1 MERLPQMT
9 LDPISALRSAF
20 QAAVDQADP
29 QAAVAQHIS
38 NFSKTA
44 EGRVIVIAAGKAAPA
59 MLRGAMAHLGQDIE
73 AICVTHKENQD
84 RIDGIPFFNSAH
96 PIPDDVGL
104 QATQK
109 IAEILRS
116 TTENDQVIA
125 LISGGASALLPAPA
139 DGISLADKQALNAA
153 LLASGLDIVEMNM
166 IRQQVSK
173 LKGGGL
179 LRQAAPA
186 SVSAYILSD
195 VVGDDLRAIASGPT
209 VAPLGTKTSARK
221 RLQQVGAWDGLPA
234 SIQNHLQRPD
244 KNDAL
249 PHATNTLVGSNRQ
262 SVEAAASH
270 LGAACHVVAMD
281 EPLVGDVETAAQTI
295 IAALDARGPIRKPT
309 ALVWGGE
316 TTVQLRGNGRGGRNQ
331 EMALL
336 VAQHLN
342 TRDPSETVLFLSGGT
357 DGRDGPT
364 DAAGAIV
371 DARTWQRIAD
381 KGLDPAAL
389 LKNNDSYAALNASG
403 DLLITGATGTNVA
416 DIQILMI
423 QP

>member
-1 MERLPQMT
+1 MT
-9 LDPISALRSAF
+9 LDPTNALRSAF
-20 QAAVDQADP
+20 QAAIDQADP
-29 QAAVAQHIS
+29 KAAVAHHM
-38 NFSKTA
+38 TA
-44 EGRVIVIAAGKAAPA
+44 LSHNANGRVIVIAAGKAAPA
-59 MLRGAMAHLGQDIE
+59 MLRGAMAQLGQNIE

-84 RIDGIPFFNSAH
+84 RIENIPFFNSGH

-104 QATQK
+104 KATQM
-109 IAEILRS
+109 ITEILAR
-116 TTENDQVIA
+116 TTADDHVIA

-139 DGISLADKQALNAA
+139 QGISLADKQALNAA

-166 IRQQVSK
+166 IRQQVST

-186 SVSAYILSD
+186 HVSAYILSD

-209 VAPLGTKTSARK
+209 VAPLGTKTSARE
-221 RLQQVGAWDGLPA
+221 RLQQVGAWYTLPA
-234 SIQNHLQRPD
+234 SITVHMQGPD
-244 KNDAL
+244 VNDDL
-249 PHATNTLVGSNRQ
+249 PKATNTLVGSNRQ
-262 SVEAAASH
+262 SVEAAAAH
-270 LGAACHVVAMD
+270 LRPDFNVIAID
-281 EPLVGDVETAAQTI
+281 DPLVGDVDTAAQTI
-295 IAALDARGPIRKPT
+295 ITALDNQLPVSAPT
-309 ALVWGGE
+309 AIVWGGE
-316 TTVQLRGNGRGGRNQ
+316 TTVQLQGDGRGGRNQ

-342 TRDPSETVLFLSGGT
+342 DCNPTQGIHFLSGGT

-371 DARTWQRIAD
+371 DAGTWARITDA
-381 KGLDPAAL
+381 GLDPAAL
-389 LKNNDSYAALNASG
+389 LANNDSYAALQASG
-403 DLLITGATGTNVA
+403 DLLITGTTGTNVA

>member
-1 MERLPQMT
+1 MTRNPTNALP
-9 LDPISALRSAF
+9 SAF
-20 QAAVDQADP
+20 QAAIDQADP
-29 QAAVAQHIS
+29 EAAIARHM
-38 NFSKTA
+38 TA
-44 EGRVIVIAAGKAAPA
+44 LSHNANSRVIVIAAGKAAPA
-59 MLRGAMAHLGQDIE
+59 MLRGAMAHLGEDIE
-73 AICVTHKENQD
+73 ALCVTHKENQD
-84 RIDGIPFFNSAH
+84 RIENILFFNSGH

-104 QATQK
+104 DATQK
-109 IAEILRS
+109 ISEILA
-116 TTENDQVIA
+116 TTTADDHVIA

-139 DGISLADKQALNAA
+139 QGISLADKQALNAA

-166 IRQQVSK
+166 IRQQVST

-186 SVSAYILSD
+186 PVSAYILSD

-209 VAPLGTKTSARK
+209 VAPLGTKTSARE
-221 RLQQVGAWDGLPA
+221 RLQQVGAWDTLPA
-234 SIQNHLQRPD
+234 SIQTHLQGPD
-244 KNDAL
+244 VNDGL
-249 PHATNTLVGSNRQ
+249 PSATNTLVGSNRQ
-262 SVEAAASH
+262 SVEAAALH
-270 LGAACHVVAMD
+270 LRSYFNVIKID
-281 EPLVGDVETAAQTI
+281 EPLVGDVGTAAETI
-295 IAALDARGPIRKPT
+295 ITALDNQSPVSAPT
-309 ALVWGGE
+309 AIVWGGE
-316 TTVQLRGNGRGGRNQ
+316 TTVQLRGDGRGGRNQ

-342 TRDPSETVLFLSGGT
+342 ARNPSQTVHFLSGGT

-371 DARTWQRIAD
+371 DAGTWPRITDAD
-381 KGLDPAAL
+381 LDPAAL
-389 LKNNDSYAALNASG
+389 LANNDSYAALQASG

>member
-1 MERLPQMT
+1 MT
-9 LDPISALRSAF
+9 LDPTNALRSAF
-20 QAAVDQADP
+20 QAAIDQADP
-29 QAAVAQHIS
+29 KAAVARHM
-38 NFSKTA
+38 TA
-44 EGRVIVIAAGKAAPA
+44 LSQNANGRVIVIAAGKAAPA
-59 MLRGAMAHLGQDIE
+59 MLRGAMAQLGQNIE

-84 RIDGIPFFNSAH
+84 RIENIPFFNSGH

-104 QATQK
+104 KATQM
-109 IAEILRS
+109 ITEILAR
-116 TTENDQVIA
+116 TTADDHVIA

-139 DGISLADKQALNAA
+139 QGISLADKQALNAA

-166 IRQQVSK
+166 IRQQVST

-186 SVSAYILSD
+186 HVSAYILSD

-209 VAPLGTKTSARK
+209 VAPLGTKTSARE
-221 RLQQVGAWDGLPA
+221 RLQQVGAWDTLPA
-234 SIQNHLQRPD
+234 SITVHMQGPD
-244 KNDAL
+244 VNDDL
-249 PHATNTLVGSNRQ
+249 PKATNTLVGSNRQ
-262 SVEAAASH
+262 SVEAAAAH
-270 LGAACHVVAMD
+270 LRPDFNVIAID
-281 EPLVGDVETAAQTI
+281 DPLVGDVDTAAQTI
-295 IAALDARGPIRKPT
+295 ITALDNQLPVSAPT
-309 ALVWGGE
+309 AIVWGGE
-316 TTVQLRGNGRGGRNQ
+316 TTVQLQGDGRGGRNQ

-342 TRDPSETVLFLSGGT
+342 DCNPTQGIHFLSGGT

-371 DARTWQRIAD
+371 DAGTWARITDA
-381 KGLDPAAL
+381 GLDPAAL
-389 LKNNDSYAALNASG
+389 LANNDSYAALQASG

>member
-1 MERLPQMT
+1 MS
-9 LDPISALRSAF
+9 LDPTNALRSAF
-20 QAAVDQADP
+20 QAAIDQADP
-29 QAAVAQHIS
+29 KAAVARHM
-38 NFSKTA
+38 TA
-44 EGRVIVIAAGKAAPA
+44 LSHNANGRVIVIAAGKAAPA
-59 MLRGAMAHLGQDIE
+59 MLRGAMAQLGQNIE

-84 RIDGIPFFNSAH
+84 RIENIPFFNSGH

-104 QATQK
+104 KATQM
-109 IAEILRS
+109 ITEILAR
-116 TTENDQVIA
+116 TTADDHVIA

-139 DGISLADKQALNAA
+139 QGISLADKQALNAA

-166 IRQQVSK
+166 IRQQVST

-186 SVSAYILSD
+186 HVSAYILSD

-209 VAPLGTKTSARK
+209 VAPLGIKTSARE
-221 RLQQVGAWDGLPA
+221 RLQQVGAWDTLPA
-234 SIQNHLQRPD
+234 SITVHLQGPD
-244 KNDAL
+244 VNDDL
-249 PHATNTLVGSNRQ
+249 PKATNTLVGSNRQ
-262 SVEAAASH
+262 SVEAAAAH
-270 LGAACHVVAMD
+270 LRPDFNVIAID
-281 EPLVGDVETAAQTI
+281 DPLVGDVDTAAQTI
-295 IAALDARGPIRKPT
+295 ITALDNQLPVSAPT
-309 ALVWGGE
+309 SIVWGGE
-316 TTVQLRGNGRGGRNQ
+316 TTVQLQGDGRGGRNQ

-342 TRDPSETVLFLSGGT
+342 DCNPTQGIHFLSGGT

-371 DARTWQRIAD
+371 DAGTWARITDA
-381 KGLDPAAL
+381 GLDPAGL
-389 LKNNDSYAALNASG
+389 LANNDSYAALQASG

>member
-1 MERLPQMT
+1 MT
-9 LDPISALRSAF
+9 RNPTNALRSAF
-20 QAAVDQADP
+20 QTAIDQADP
-29 QAAVAQHIS
+29 EAAVARHM
-38 NFSKTA
+38 TA
-44 EGRVIVIAAGKAAPA
+44 LPHNTNGRVIVIAAGKAAPA
-59 MLRGAMAHLGQDIE
+59 MLRGAMAHLGESIE
-73 AICVTHKENQD
+73 ALCVTHKENQD
-84 RIDGIPFFNSAH
+84 RIENIPFFNSGH

-109 IAEILRS
+109 ISDVLAM
-116 TTENDQVIA
+116 TTADDHVIA

-139 DGISLADKQALNAA
+139 QGISLADKQALNAA

-166 IRQQVSK
+166 IRQQVST

-209 VAPLGTKTSARK
+209 VAPLGTKTSARE
-221 RLQQVGAWDGLPA
+221 RLQQIDAWHTLPT
-234 SIQNHLQRPD
+234 SIQTYLQGPNV
-244 KNDAL
+244 NDDL
-249 PHATNTLVGSNRQ
+249 PSASNTLVGSNRQ
-262 SVEAAASH
+262 SVEAAAAH
-270 LGAACHVVAMD
+270 LRSDFNIITIA
-281 EPLVGDVETAAQTI
+281 EPLVGDVGTAAETI
-295 IAALDARGPIRKPT
+295 IAALDNHLPVSAPT
-309 ALVWGGE
+309 AIVWGGE
-316 TTVQLRGNGRGGRNQ
+316 TTVQLRGDGRGGRNQ

-342 TRDPSETVLFLSGGT
+342 ARNPSPTVHFLSGGT

-371 DARTWQRIAD
+371 DAGTWARITDA
-381 KGLDPAAL
+381 GLDPAAL
-389 LKNNDSYAALNASG
+389 LANNDSYAALQASD

>member
-1 MERLPQMT
+1 MT
-9 LDPISALRSAF
+9 LDPTNALRSAF
-20 QAAVDQADP
+20 QAAIDQADP
-29 QAAVAQHIS
+29 KAAVARHM
-38 NFSKTA
+38 TA
-44 EGRVIVIAAGKAAPA
+44 LSHNANGRVIVIAAGKAAPA
-59 MLRGAMAHLGQDIE
+59 MLRGAMAQLGQNIE

-84 RIDGIPFFNSAH
+84 RIENIPFFNSGH

-104 QATQK
+104 QATQM
-109 IAEILRS
+109 ITEILAR
-116 TTENDQVIA
+116 TTADDHVIA

-139 DGISLADKQALNAA
+139 QGISLADKQALNAA

-166 IRQQVSK
+166 IRQQVST

-186 SVSAYILSD
+186 HVSAYILSD

-209 VAPLGTKTSARK
+209 VAPLGTKTSARE
-221 RLQQVGAWDGLPA
+221 RLQQVGAWDTLPA
-234 SIQNHLQRPD
+234 SITVHMQGPD
-244 KNDAL
+244 VNDDL
-249 PHATNTLVGSNRQ
+249 PKATNTLVGSNRQ
-262 SVEAAASH
+262 SVEAAAAH
-270 LGAACHVVAMD
+270 LRPDFNVIAID
-281 EPLVGDVETAAQTI
+281 DPLVGDVDTAAQTI
-295 IAALDARGPIRKPT
+295 ITALDNQLPVSAPT
-309 ALVWGGE
+309 AIVWGGE
-316 TTVQLRGNGRGGRNQ
+316 TTVQLQGDGRGGRNQ

-342 TRDPSETVLFLSGGT
+342 DCNPTQGIHFLSGGT

-371 DARTWQRIAD
+371 DAGTWARITDA
-381 KGLDPAAL
+381 GLDPAAL
-389 LKNNDSYAALNASG
+389 LANNDSYAALQASG

>member
-1 MERLPQMT
+1 MT
-9 LDPISALRSAF
+9 LNPTSALRSAF
-20 QAAVDQADP
+20 QAAIDQADP
-29 QAAVAQHIS
+29 EAAVARCMTTLSIS
-38 NFSKTA
+38 A
-44 EGRVIVIAAGKAAPA
+44 DGRVIVISAGKAAPA
-59 MLRGAMAHLGQDIE
+59 MLRGAMAHLGQDVE

-84 RIDGIPFFNSAH
+84 RIANIPFFNSGH

-104 QATQK
+104 EATQK
-109 IAEILRS
+109 ISEILG
-116 TTENDQVIA
+116 TTTAKDHVIA

-139 DGISLADKQALNAA
+139 KGISLADKQALNTA

-166 IRQQVSK
+166 IRQQVST

-186 SVSAYILSD
+186 PVSAYILSD

-209 VAPLGTKTSARK
+209 VAPLGTKTSARE
-221 RLQQVGAWDGLPA
+221 RLQKVGAWDTLPA
-234 SIQNHLQRPD
+234 SIKAHLQGPD
-244 KNDAL
+244 VNDHL
-249 PHATNTLVGSNRQ
+249 PNATNTLVGSNRQ
-262 SVEAAASH
+262 SVEAAASD
-270 LGAACHVVAMD
+270 LRSAFHVLQMD
-281 EPLVGDVETAAQTI
+281 EPLVGDVGTAAQTI
-295 IAALDARGPIRKPT
+295 IAALDNCASVSKPT
-309 ALVWGGE
+309 AIVWGGE
-316 TTVQLRGNGRGGRNQ
+316 TTVQLRGDGRGGRNQ

-342 TRDPSETVLFLSGGT
+342 ARDQSQTVHFLSGGT

-371 DARTWQRIAD
+371 NAGTWARIFDR
-381 KGLDPAAL
+381 GLDPAAL
-389 LKNNDSYAALNASG
+389 LKNNDSYAALQASG

>member
-1 MERLPQMT
+1 MT
-9 LDPISALRSAF
+9 RNPKNVLRSAF
-20 QAAVDQADP
+20 QAAIDQADP
-29 QAAVAQHIS
+29 EAAVARHM
-38 NFSKTA
+38 TA
-44 EGRVIVIAAGKAAPA
+44 LTQNTNSRVIVIAAGKAAPA

-73 AICVTHKENQD
+73 ALCVTHKENQD
-84 RIDGIPFFNSAH
+84 RIENIPFFNSGH

-104 QATQK
+104 DATQK
-109 IAEILRS
+109 ITEVLAV
-116 TTENDQVIA
+116 TTADDHVIA

-139 DGISLADKQALNAA
+139 QGISLADKQALNAA

-166 IRQQVSK
+166 IRQQVST

-186 SVSAYILSD
+186 PVSAYILSD

-209 VAPLGTKTSARK
+209 VAPLGTKTSARE
-221 RLQQVGAWDGLPA
+221 RLQHVGAWDTLPA
-234 SIQNHLQRPD
+234 SIKTHLQGPD
-244 KNDAL
+244 VYDDL
-249 PHATNTLVGSNRQ
+249 PNASNTLVGSNRQ
-262 SVEAAASH
+262 SVEAAAAH
-270 LGAACHVVAMD
+270 LRSDFYVIAID
-281 EPLVGDVETAAQTI
+281 EPLVGDVGTAAKTI
-295 IAALDARGPIRKPT
+295 IAALDNHLPVSAPI
-309 ALVWGGE
+309 AIVWGGE
-316 TTVQLRGNGRGGRNQ
+316 TTVQLQGDGRGGRNQ
-331 EMALL
+331 ELALL

-342 TRDPSETVLFLSGGT
+342 ARNPSQTVHFLSGGT

-371 DARTWQRIAD
+371 DAGTWPRITDA
-381 KGLDPAAL
+381 GLDPAAL
-389 LKNNDSYAALNASG
+389 LANNDSYGALQASG

>member
-1 MERLPQMT
+1 MT
-9 LDPISALRSAF
+9 LDPTNALRSAF
-20 QAAVDQADP
+20 QAAIDQADP
-29 QAAVAQHIS
+29 KAAVARHM
-38 NFSKTA
+38 TA
-44 EGRVIVIAAGKAAPA
+44 LSRNANGRVIVIAAGKAAAA
-59 MLRGAMAHLGQDIE
+59 MLRGEMAQLGQNIE

-84 RIDGIPFFNSAH
+84 RIENIPFFNSGH

-104 QATQK
+104 KATQM
-109 IAEILRS
+109 ITEILAR
-116 TTENDQVIA
+116 TTADDHVIA

-139 DGISLADKQALNAA
+139 QGISLADKQALNAA

-166 IRQQVSK
+166 IRQQVST

-186 SVSAYILSD
+186 PVSAYILSD

-209 VAPLGTKTSARK
+209 VAPLGTKTSARE
-221 RLQQVGAWDGLPA
+221 RLQQVGAWYTLPA
-234 SIQNHLQRPD
+234 SITVHMQGPD
-244 KNDAL
+244 VNDDL
-249 PHATNTLVGSNRQ
+249 PKATNTLVGSNRQ
-262 SVEAAASH
+262 SVEAAAAH
-270 LGAACHVVAMD
+270 LRPDFNVIAID
-281 EPLVGDVETAAQTI
+281 DPLVGDVDTAAQTI
-295 IAALDARGPIRKPT
+295 ITALDNQLPVSAPT
-309 ALVWGGE
+309 AIVWGGE
-316 TTVQLRGNGRGGRNQ
+316 TTVQLQGDGRGGRNQ

-342 TRDPSETVLFLSGGT
+342 DCNPTQGIHFLSGGT

-371 DARTWQRIAD
+371 DAGTWARITDA
-381 KGLDPAAL
+381 GLDPAAL
-389 LKNNDSYAALNASG
+389 LANNDSYAALQASG

>member
-1 MERLPQMT
+1 MS
-9 LDPISALRSAF
+9 LDPTNALRSAF
-20 QAAVDQADP
+20 QAAIDQADP
-29 QAAVAQHIS
+29 KAAVARHM
-38 NFSKTA
+38 TA
-44 EGRVIVIAAGKAAPA
+44 LSQNANGRVIVIAAGKAAPA
-59 MLRGAMAHLGQDIE
+59 MLRGAMAQLGQNIE

-84 RIDGIPFFNSAH
+84 RIENIPFFNSGH

-104 QATQK
+104 KATQM
-109 IAEILRS
+109 ITEILAR
-116 TTENDQVIA
+116 TTADDHVIT

-139 DGISLADKQALNAA
+139 QGISLADKQALNAA

-166 IRQQVSK
+166 IRQQVST

-186 SVSAYILSD
+186 HVSAYILSD

-209 VAPLGTKTSARK
+209 VAPLGTKTSARE
-221 RLQQVGAWDGLPA
+221 RLQQVGAWDTLPA
-234 SIQNHLQRPD
+234 SITVHMQGPD
-244 KNDAL
+244 VNDDL
-249 PHATNTLVGSNRQ
+249 PKATNTMVGSNRQ
-262 SVEAAASH
+262 SVEAAAAH
-270 LGAACHVVAMD
+270 LRPDFNVIAID
-281 EPLVGDVETAAQTI
+281 DPLVGDVDTAAQTI
-295 IAALDARGPIRKPT
+295 ITALDNQLPVSAPT
-309 ALVWGGE
+309 AIVWGGE
-316 TTVQLRGNGRGGRNQ
+316 TTVQLQGDGRGGRNQ

-342 TRDPSETVLFLSGGT
+342 DCNPTQGIHFLSGGT

-371 DARTWQRIAD
+371 DAGTWARITDA
-381 KGLDPAAL
+381 GLDPAAL
-389 LKNNDSYAALNASG
+389 LANNDSYAALQASG

>member
-1 MERLPQMT
+1 MT
-9 LDPISALRSAF
+9 RNPTSALRSAF
-20 QAAVDQADP
+20 QAAIDQADP
-29 QAAVAQHIS
+29 AAAVERHM
-38 NFSKTA
+38 TA
-44 EGRVIVIAAGKAAPA
+44 LSHNANGRVIVIAAGKAAPA
-59 MLRGAMAHLGQDIE
+59 MLRGAMAHLGKDIE
-73 AICVTHKENQD
+73 ALCVTHKENQD
-84 RIDGIPFFNSAH
+84 RIENIPFFNSGH

-109 IAEILRS
+109 ITEVLAD
-116 TTENDQVIA
+116 TTADDHVIA

-139 DGISLADKQALNAA
+139 QGISLADKQALNAA

-166 IRQQVSK
+166 IRQQVST

-186 SVSAYILSD
+186 PVSAYILSD

-209 VAPLGTKTSARK
+209 VAPLGTKISARE
-221 RLQQVGAWDGLPA
+221 RLKQVGAWDTLPA
-234 SIQNHLQRPD
+234 SIQTHLQGPD
-244 KNDAL
+244 VNDDL
-249 PHATNTLVGSNRQ
+249 PNASNTLVGSNRQ
-262 SVEAAASH
+262 SVEAAAAH
-270 LGAACHVVAMD
+270 LRSDFNVIAID
-281 EPLVGDVETAAQTI
+281 EPLVGDVGTAAETI
-295 IAALDARGPIRKPT
+295 IATLDNQSPVSAPI
-309 ALVWGGE
+309 AIVWGGE
-316 TTVQLRGNGRGGRNQ
+316 TTVQLRGDGRGGRNQ

-342 TRDPSETVLFLSGGT
+342 ARNPSQTVYFLSGGT

-371 DARTWQRIAD
+371 DAGTWTRITDA
-381 KGLDPAAL
+381 GLDPAAL
-389 LKNNDSYAALNASG
+389 LANNDSNAALQASG

>member
-1 MERLPQMT
+1 MT
-9 LDPISALRSAF
+9 LDPTNALRSAF
-20 QAAVDQADP
+20 QAAIDQADP
-29 QAAVAQHIS
+29 KAAVAPHM
-38 NFSKTA
+38 TA
-44 EGRVIVIAAGKAAPA
+44 LSHNANGRVIVIAAGKAAPA
-59 MLRGAMAHLGQDIE
+59 MLRGAMAQLGQNIE

-84 RIDGIPFFNSAH
+84 RIENIPFFNSGH

-104 QATQK
+104 QATQM
-109 IAEILRS
+109 ITEILAR
-116 TTENDQVIA
+116 TTADDHVIA

-139 DGISLADKQALNAA
+139 QGISLADKQALNAA

-166 IRQQVSK
+166 IRQQVST

-186 SVSAYILSD
+186 HVSAYILSD

-209 VAPLGTKTSARK
+209 VAPLGTKTSARE
-221 RLQQVGAWDGLPA
+221 RLQQVGAWDTLPA
-234 SIQNHLQRPD
+234 SITVHMQGPD
-244 KNDAL
+244 VNDDL
-249 PHATNTLVGSNRQ
+249 PKATNTLVGSNRQ
-262 SVEAAASH
+262 SVEAAAAH
-270 LGAACHVVAMD
+270 LRPDFNVIAID
-281 EPLVGDVETAAQTI
+281 DPLVGDVDTAAQTI
-295 IAALDARGPIRKPT
+295 ITALDNQLPVSAPT
-309 ALVWGGE
+309 AIVWGGE
-316 TTVQLRGNGRGGRNQ
+316 TTVQLQGDGRGGRNQ

-342 TRDPSETVLFLSGGT
+342 DCNPTQGIHFLSGGT

-371 DARTWQRIAD
+371 DAGTWARITDA
-381 KGLDPAAL
+381 GLDPAAL
-389 LKNNDSYAALNASG
+389 LANNNSYAALQASG

>member
-1 MERLPQMT
+1 MT
-9 LDPISALRSAF
+9 LDPTNALRSAF
-20 QAAVDQADP
+20 QAAIDQADP
-29 QAAVAQHIS
+29 KAAVARHM
-38 NFSKTA
+38 TA
-44 EGRVIVIAAGKAAPA
+44 LSQNANGRVIVIAAGKASPA
-59 MLRGAMAHLGQDIE
+59 MLRGAMAQLGQNIE

-84 RIDGIPFFNSAH
+84 RIENIPFFNSGH

-104 QATQK
+104 KATQM
-109 IAEILRS
+109 ITEILAR
-116 TTENDQVIA
+116 TTADDHVIA

-139 DGISLADKQALNAA
+139 QGISLADKQALNAA

-166 IRQQVSK
+166 IRQQVST

-186 SVSAYILSD
+186 HVSAYILSD

-209 VAPLGTKTSARK
+209 VAPLGTKTSARE
-221 RLQQVGAWDGLPA
+221 RLQQVGAWDTLPA
-234 SIQNHLQRPD
+234 SITVHMQGPD
-244 KNDAL
+244 VNDDL
-249 PHATNTLVGSNRQ
+249 PKATNTLVGSNRQ
-262 SVEAAASH
+262 SVEAAAAH
-270 LGAACHVVAMD
+270 LRPDFNVIAID
-281 EPLVGDVETAAQTI
+281 DPLVGDVDTAAQTI
-295 IAALDARGPIRKPT
+295 ITALDNQLPVSAPT
-309 ALVWGGE
+309 AIVWGGE
-316 TTVQLRGNGRGGRNQ
+316 TTVQLQGDGRGGRNQ

-342 TRDPSETVLFLSGGT
+342 DCNPTQGIHFLSGGT

-371 DARTWQRIAD
+371 DAGTWARITDA
-381 KGLDPAAL
+381 GLDPASL
-389 LKNNDSYAALNASG
+389 LANNDSYAALQASG

>member
-1 MERLPQMT
+1 MT
-9 LDPISALRSAF
+9 RNSTNALRSAF
-20 QAAVDQADP
+20 QAAIDQADP
-29 QAAVAQHIS
+29 EAAIARHMNALS
-38 NFSKTA
+38 HNA
-44 EGRVIVIAAGKAAPA
+44 NGRLIVIAAGKAAPA
-59 MLRGAMAHLGQDIE
+59 MLRGAMAHLVRDIE
-73 AICVTHKENQD
+73 ALCVTHKENQD
-84 RIDGIPFFNSAH
+84 RIENIPFFNSGH

-109 IAEILRS
+109 ISEILAK
-116 TTENDQVIA
+116 TTADDNVIA

-139 DGISLADKQALNAA
+139 QGISLADKQALNAA

-166 IRQQVSK
+166 IRQQVST

-186 SVSAYILSD
+186 PVSAYILSD

-209 VAPLGTKTSARK
+209 VAPLGTKTSARE
-221 RLQQVGAWDGLPA
+221 RLQHVGAWDTLPA
-234 SIQNHLQRPD
+234 SIQNHLQGPD
-244 KNDAL
+244 VNDDL
-249 PHATNTLVGSNRQ
+249 PDASNTLVGSNRQ
-262 SVEAAASH
+262 SVEAAAAH
-270 LGAACHVVAMD
+270 LRSDFNVIAID
-281 EPLVGDVETAAQTI
+281 EPLVGDVGTAAETI
-295 IAALDARGPIRKPT
+295 ITALDNQLPVNAPT
-309 ALVWGGE
+309 AIVWGGE
-316 TTVQLRGNGRGGRNQ
+316 TTVQLRGDGRGGRNQ

-342 TRDPSETVLFLSGGT
+342 ARNPSQTVHFLSGGT

-371 DARTWQRIAD
+371 DAGTWARITDA
-381 KGLDPAAL
+381 GLDPAAL
-389 LKNNDSYAALNASG
+389 LANNDSYAALQASG

>member
-1 MERLPQMT
+1 MT
-9 LDPISALRSAF
+9 LDPTNALRSAF
-20 QAAVDQADP
+20 QAAIDQADP
-29 QAAVAQHIS
+29 KAAVARHM
-38 NFSKTA
+38 TA
-44 EGRVIVIAAGKAAPA
+44 LSHNANGRVIVIAAGKAAPA
-59 MLRGAMAHLGQDIE
+59 MLRGAMAQLGQNIE

-84 RIDGIPFFNSAH
+84 RIENIPFFNSGH

-104 QATQK
+104 KATQM
-109 IAEILRS
+109 ITEILAR
-116 TTENDQVIA
+116 TTADDHVIA

-139 DGISLADKQALNAA
+139 QGISLADKQALNAA

-166 IRQQVSK
+166 IRQQVST

-186 SVSAYILSD
+186 HVSAYILSD

-209 VAPLGTKTSARK
+209 VAPLGTKTSARE
-221 RLQQVGAWDGLPA
+221 RLQQVGAWDTLPA
-234 SIQNHLQRPD
+234 SITVHMQGPD
-244 KNDAL
+244 VNDDL
-249 PHATNTLVGSNRQ
+249 PKATNTLVGSNRQ
-262 SVEAAASH
+262 SVEAAAAH
-270 LGAACHVVAMD
+270 LRPDFNVIAID
-281 EPLVGDVETAAQTI
+281 DPLVGDVDTAAHTI
-295 IAALDARGPIRKPT
+295 ITALDNQLPVSAPT
-309 ALVWGGE
+309 AIVWGGE
-316 TTVQLRGNGRGGRNQ
+316 TTVQLQGDGRGGRNQ

-342 TRDPSETVLFLSGGT
+342 DCNPTQGIHFLSGGT

-371 DARTWQRIAD
+371 DAGTWARITDA
-381 KGLDPAAL
+381 GLDPAAL
-389 LKNNDSYAALNASG
+389 LANNDSYAALQASG

>member
-1 MERLPQMT
+1 MT
-9 LDPISALRSAF
+9 LDPTNALRSAF
-20 QAAVDQADP
+20 QAAIDQADP
-29 QAAVAQHIS
+29 KAAVARHM
-38 NFSKTA
+38 TA
-44 EGRVIVIAAGKAAPA
+44 LSHNANGRVIVIAAGKAAPA
-59 MLRGAMAHLGQDIE
+59 MLRGAMAQLGQNIE

-84 RIDGIPFFNSAH
+84 RIENIPFFNSGH

-104 QATQK
+104 KATQM
-109 IAEILRS
+109 ITEILAR
-116 TTENDQVIA
+116 TTADDHVIA

-139 DGISLADKQALNAA
+139 QGISLADKQALNAA

-166 IRQQVSK
+166 IRQQVST

-186 SVSAYILSD
+186 HVSAYILSD

-209 VAPLGTKTSARK
+209 VAPLGTKTSARE
-221 RLQQVGAWDGLPA
+221 RLQQVGAWDTLPA
-234 SIQNHLQRPD
+234 SITVHMQGPD
-244 KNDAL
+244 VNDDL
-249 PHATNTLVGSNRQ
+249 PKATNTLVGSNRQ
-262 SVEAAASH
+262 SVEAAAAH
-270 LGAACHVVAMD
+270 LRPDFNVIAID
-281 EPLVGDVETAAQTI
+281 DPLVGDVDTAAQTI
-295 IAALDARGPIRKPT
+295 ITALDNQLPVSAPT
-309 ALVWGGE
+309 AIVWGGE
-316 TTVQLRGNGRGGRNQ
+316 TTVQLQGDGRGGRNQ

-342 TRDPSETVLFLSGGT
+342 DCNPTQGIHFLSGGT

-371 DARTWQRIAD
+371 DAGTWARITDA
-381 KGLDPAAL
+381 GLDPASL
-389 LKNNDSYAALNASG
+389 LANNDSYAALQASG

>member
-1 MERLPQMT
+1 MT
-9 LDPISALRSAF
+9 IKTPNALRSAF
-20 QAAVDQADP
+20 QAAIDQADP
-29 QAAVAQHIS
+29 EAAVVRHMTRLPR
-38 NFSKTA
+38 NVK
-44 EGRVIVIAAGKAAPA
+44 GRVIVIAAGKAAPA

-73 AICVTHKENQD
+73 AICVTHKENHD
-84 RIDGIPFFNSAH
+84 RIENIPFFNSGH

-104 QATQK
+104 KATQK
-109 IAEILRS
+109 ISEILA
-116 TTENDQVIA
+116 TTTPDDQVIA

-139 DGISLADKQALNAA
+139 EGISLADKQALNAA
-153 LLASGLDIVEMNM
+153 LLASGLDIVEMNT
-166 IRQQVSK
+166 IRQQVST

-186 SVSAYILSD
+186 PVSAYILSD

-209 VAPLGTKTSARK
+209 VAPLGTKTSARE
-221 RLQQVGAWDGLPA
+221 RLKQVGAWDTLSA
-234 SIQNHLQRPD
+234 SITAHLQGPD
-244 KNDAL
+244 VNGDL
-249 PHATNTLVGSNRQ
+249 PNATNTLVGSNRQ
-262 SVEAAASH
+262 SVEAAAAH
-270 LGAACHVVAMD
+270 LRSDFDVIAID
-281 EPLVGDVETAAQTI
+281 EPLVGDVGTAAETI
-295 IAALDARGPIRKPT
+295 IAALDDQLPVSGPT
-309 ALVWGGE
+309 AIVWGGE
-316 TTVQLRGNGRGGRNQ
+316 TTVQLQGDGRGGRNQ

-342 TRDPSETVLFLSGGT
+342 ARNPSQAVHFLSGGT

-371 DARTWQRIAD
+371 DAGTWARIIDA
-381 KGLDPAAL
+381 GLDPAAL
-389 LKNNDSYAALNASG
+389 LANNDSYAALQSSD

>member
-1 MERLPQMT
+1 MT
-9 LDPISALRSAF
+9 LDPTNALRSAF
-20 QAAVDQADP
+20 QAAIDQADP
-29 QAAVAQHIS
+29 KAAVARHM
-38 NFSKTA
+38 TA
-44 EGRVIVIAAGKAAPA
+44 LSHNANGRVIVIAAGKAAPA
-59 MLRGAMAHLGQDIE
+59 MLRGAMAQLGQNIE

-84 RIDGIPFFNSAH
+84 RIENIPFFNSGH

-104 QATQK
+104 KATQM
-109 IAEILRS
+109 ITEILAR
-116 TTENDQVIA
+116 TTADDHVIA

-139 DGISLADKQALNAA
+139 QGISLADKQALNAA

-166 IRQQVSK
+166 IRQQVST

-186 SVSAYILSD
+186 HVSAYILSD

-209 VAPLGTKTSARK
+209 VAPLGTKTSARE
-221 RLQQVGAWDGLPA
+221 RLQQVGAWDTLPA
-234 SIQNHLQRPD
+234 SITVHMQGPD
-244 KNDAL
+244 VNDDL
-249 PHATNTLVGSNRQ
+249 PKATNTLVGSNRQ
-262 SVEAAASH
+262 SVEAAAAH
-270 LGAACHVVAMD
+270 LRPDFNVIAID
-281 EPLVGDVETAAQTI
+281 DPLVGDVDTAAQTI
-295 IAALDARGPIRKPT
+295 ITALDNQLPVSAPT
-309 ALVWGGE
+309 AIVWGGE
-316 TTVQLRGNGRGGRNQ
+316 TTVQLQGDGRGGRNQ

-342 TRDPSETVLFLSGGT
+342 DCNPTQGIHFLSGGT

-371 DARTWQRIAD
+371 DAGTWARITDA
-381 KGLDPAAL
+381 GLDPAAL
-389 LKNNDSYAALNASG
+389 LANNDSYAALQASG

>member
-1 MERLPQMT
+1 MT
-9 LDPISALRSAF
+9 LDPTNALRSAF
-20 QAAVDQADP
+20 QAAIDQADP
-29 QAAVAQHIS
+29 KAAVARHM
-38 NFSKTA
+38 TA
-44 EGRVIVIAAGKAAPA
+44 LSHNANGRVIVIAAGKAAPA
-59 MLRGAMAHLGQDIE
+59 MLRGAMAQLGQNIE

-84 RIDGIPFFNSAH
+84 RIENIPFFNSGH

-104 QATQK
+104 QATQM
-109 IAEILRS
+109 ITEILARM
-116 TTENDQVIA
+116 TADDHVIA

-139 DGISLADKQALNAA
+139 QGISLADKQALNAA

-166 IRQQVSK
+166 IRQQVST

-186 SVSAYILSD
+186 HVSAYILSD

-209 VAPLGTKTSARK
+209 VAPLGTKTSARE
-221 RLQQVGAWDGLPA
+221 RLQQVGAWDTLPA
-234 SIQNHLQRPD
+234 SITVHMQGPD
-244 KNDAL
+244 VNDDL
-249 PHATNTLVGSNRQ
+249 PKATNTLVGSNRQ
-262 SVEAAASH
+262 SVEAAAAH
-270 LGAACHVVAMD
+270 LRPDFNVIAID
-281 EPLVGDVETAAQTI
+281 DPLVGDVDTAAQTI
-295 IAALDARGPIRKPT
+295 ITALDNQLPVSAPT
-309 ALVWGGE
+309 AIVWGGE
-316 TTVQLRGNGRGGRNQ
+316 TTVQLQGDGRGGRNQ

-342 TRDPSETVLFLSGGT
+342 DCNPTQGIHFLSGGT

-371 DARTWQRIAD
+371 DAGTWARITDA
-381 KGLDPAAL
+381 GLDPAAL
-389 LKNNDSYAALNASG
+389 LANNNSYAALQASG

>member
-1 MERLPQMT
+1 MT
-9 LDPISALRSAF
+9 LDPTNALRSAF
-20 QAAVDQADP
+20 QAAIDQADP
-29 QAAVAQHIS
+29 KAAVARHM
-38 NFSKTA
+38 TA
-44 EGRVIVIAAGKAAPA
+44 LSHNANGRVIVIAAGKAAPA
-59 MLRGAMAHLGQDIE
+59 MLRGAMAQLGQNIE

-84 RIDGIPFFNSAH
+84 RIENIPFFNSGH

-104 QATQK
+104 KATQM
-109 IAEILRS
+109 ITEILAR
-116 TTENDQVIA
+116 TTADDHVIA

-139 DGISLADKQALNAA
+139 QGISLADKQALNAA

-166 IRQQVSK
+166 IRQQVST

-186 SVSAYILSD
+186 NVSAYILSD

-209 VAPLGTKTSARK
+209 VAPLGTKTSARE
-221 RLQQVGAWDGLPA
+221 RLQQVGAWDTLPA
-234 SIQNHLQRPD
+234 SITVHMQGPD
-244 KNDAL
+244 VNDDL
-249 PHATNTLVGSNRQ
+249 PKATNTLVGSNRQ
-262 SVEAAASH
+262 SVEAAAAH
-270 LGAACHVVAMD
+270 LRPDFNVIAID
-281 EPLVGDVETAAQTI
+281 DPLVGDVDTAAQTI
-295 IAALDARGPIRKPT
+295 ITALDNQLPVSAPT
-309 ALVWGGE
+309 AIVWGGE
-316 TTVQLRGNGRGGRNQ
+316 TTVQLQGDGRGGRNQ

-342 TRDPSETVLFLSGGT
+342 DCNPTQGIHFLSGGT

-371 DARTWQRIAD
+371 DAGTWARITDA
-381 KGLDPAAL
+381 GLDPAAL
-389 LKNNDSYAALNASG
+389 LANNDSYAALQASG

>member
-1 MERLPQMT
+1 MT
-9 LDPISALRSAF
+9 LDPTNALRSAF
-20 QAAVDQADP
+20 QAAIDQADP
-29 QAAVAQHIS
+29 KAAVARHM
-38 NFSKTA
+38 TA
-44 EGRVIVIAAGKAAPA
+44 LSHNANGRVIVIAAGKAAPA
-59 MLRGAMAHLGQDIE
+59 MLRGAMAQLGQNIE

-84 RIDGIPFFNSAH
+84 RIENIPFFNSGH

-104 QATQK
+104 KATQM
-109 IAEILRS
+109 ITEILAR
-116 TTENDQVIA
+116 TTADDHVIA

-139 DGISLADKQALNAA
+139 QGISLADKQALNAA

-166 IRQQVSK
+166 IRQQVST

-186 SVSAYILSD
+186 HVSAYILSD

-209 VAPLGTKTSARK
+209 VAPLGTKTSARE
-221 RLQQVGAWDGLPA
+221 RLQQVGAWDTLPA
-234 SIQNHLQRPD
+234 SITVHMQGPD
-244 KNDAL
+244 VNDDL
-249 PHATNTLVGSNRQ
+249 PKATNTLVGSNRQ
-262 SVEAAASH
+262 SVEAAAAH
-270 LGAACHVVAMD
+270 LRPDFNVIAID
-281 EPLVGDVETAAQTI
+281 DPLVGDVDTAAQTI
-295 IAALDARGPIRKPT
+295 ITALDNQLPVSAPT
-309 ALVWGGE
+309 AIVWGGE
-316 TTVQLRGNGRGGRNQ
+316 TTVQLQGDGRGGRNQ

-342 TRDPSETVLFLSGGT
+342 DCNPTQGIHFLSGGT

-371 DARTWQRIAD
+371 DAGTWARITDA
-381 KGLDPAAL
+381 GLDPAAL
-389 LKNNDSYAALNASG
+389 LANNNSYAALQASG